1 MGQIGPWQ
9 KLPLQLF
16 MYWDEQHHKSKV
28 VVGDQAT
35 RFPGRTDLV
44 QQLESSLLEKIQTC
58 TFQN

>member
-16 MYWDEQHHKSKV
+16 IYWDEQHRKSKV

-44 QQLESSLLEKIQTC
+44 QQLNQAY
-58 TFQN
+58 

>member
-1 MGQIGPWQ
+1 
-9 KLPLQLF
+9 

-28 VVGDQAT
+28 VVGDQAM

-58 TFQN
+58 TFQK